1 MAAANPEITCEFLP
15 ATPTGPAS
23 PAVVY
28 LASLGSN
35 RSRETQR
42 RRLDKIAGLVS
53 SGLQDCFSFRW
64 ETVCYEVAQAI
75 RTMLCE
81 EISPKTGE
89 QLSPSY
95 VNAHLAALR
104 SVLKESWRLGL
115 ISEEQR
121 ARACDLKPVRGST
134 LPAGRS
140 LSIGEK
146 TALSA
151 VCQNDTGPQGA
162 RDAAL
167 FALGFGCGLRRAEL
181 VDVEMADFSPDSGEL
196 RIRRGKGRKA
206 RVAHVSPGC
215 RPALDEWLERRADT
229 PGALLV
235 PVNKG
240 GAIDLRRMC
249 DHAIFLAC
257 RRRAAQAG
265 IKPFSPHDMRRTFIG
280 DLLHAGADISVAQ
293 QLAGH
298 ASVST
303 TQKYDRRPEARKR
316 EASERLHFPWRSYP
330 SNQA

>member
-1 MAAANPEITCEFLP
+1 MAAPNPTVDFADIEYLP
-15 ATPTGPAS
+15 ALPTGPAS

-42 RRLDKIAGLVS
+42 QRLDKIAGLIT
-53 SGLQDCFSFRW
+53 GGMHDCFSFQW
-64 ETVCYEVAQAI
+64 EHVRYEVAQAV

-81 EISPKTGE
+81 EISAITGQ
-89 QLSPSY
+89 QLAPSY

-104 SVLKESWRLGL
+104 SVLKEAWRLGL
-115 ISEEQR
+115 MNEEQR
-121 ARACDLKPVRGST
+121 ARACDLKPVRGTT

-140 LSIGEK
+140 LTIGEK

-151 VCQNDTGPQGA
+151 VCQADKGPKGA

-181 VDVEMADFSPDSGEL
+181 VDLELADFSPETGEL

-206 RVAHVSPGC
+206 RLAHVSAGC
-215 RPALDEWLERRADT
+215 RPALDEWLRLRGDE
-229 PGALLV
+229 PGWLLV
-235 PVNKG
+235 RVRKG
-240 GAIDLRRMC
+240 GTILYRRLA
-249 DHAIFLAC
+249 DHAVYLTC
-257 RRRAAQAG
+257 RRRAVQAG
-265 IKPFSPHDMRRTFIG
+265 IKAFSPHDMRRTFIG
-280 DLLHAGADISVAQ
+280 DLLDAGADISVAQ

-316 EASERLHFPWRSYP
+316 EAAGMLVFPWR
-330 SNQA
+330 

>member
-1 MAAANPEITCEFLP
+1 MSAALTPDEILKPNHLP
-15 ATPTGPAS
+15 AAPTGPAS

-42 RRLDKIAGLVS
+42 QRLDKIAGLLT
-53 SGLQDCFSFRW
+53 SGRDDCFSFRW
-64 ETVCYEVAQAI
+64 ETVCYEVAQAV

-81 EISPKTGE
+81 EISPKTGQ
-89 QLSPSY
+89 QLSPAY

-104 SVLKESWRLGL
+104 SVLKEAWRLGL
-115 ISEEQR
+115 MSEEQR
-121 ARACDLKPVRGST
+121 ARACDLKPVRGTT

-140 LSIGEK
+140 LSVGEK
-146 TALSA
+146 AALSA
-151 VCQNDTGPQGA
+151 ACQADKGPKGA

-181 VDVEMADFSPDSGEL
+181 VALDLADFSPDTGEL
-196 RIRRGKGRKA
+196 RVRRGKGRKA

-215 RPALDEWLERRADT
+215 RPALDEWIRLRGDE
-229 PGALLV
+229 PGALLC
-235 PVNKG
+235 PVDKG
-240 GAIDLRRMC
+240 GTIDRRRMT
-249 DHAIFLAC
+249 DHAIYLAC
-257 RRRAAQAG
+257 HRRAEQAG
-265 IKPFSPHDMRRTFIG
+265 IQAFSPHDMRRTFIG
-280 DLLHAGADISVAQ
+280 DLLDAGADISVAQ

-316 EASERLHFPWRSYP
+316 QAAGLLVFPWR
-330 SNQA
+330 

>member
-1 MAAANPEITCEFLP
+1 M
-15 ATPTGPAS
+15 
-23 PAVVY
+23 
-28 LASLGSN
+28 
-35 RSRETQR
+35 
-42 RRLDKIAGLVS
+42 
-53 SGLQDCFSFRW
+53 
-64 ETVCYEVAQAI
+64 

-81 EISPKTGE
+81 EIPAKTGK

-95 VNAHLAALR
+95 VNSHLAALR
-104 SVLKESWRLGL
+104 SVLKEAWRLGL

-121 ARACDLKPVRGST
+121 ARACDLKPVRGSS

-140 LSIGEK
+140 LSVGEK

-151 VCQNDTGPQGA
+151 VCQADQGPAGA

-181 VDVEMADFSPDSGEL
+181 VDLASWDFSPESGEL
-196 RIRRGKGRKA
+196 RVRRGKGRKS
-206 RVAHVSPGC
+206 RLAHVSAGC
-215 RPALDEWLERRADT
+215 RPALDEWLRLRGDE

-235 PVNKG
+235 PVRKG
-240 GAIDLRRMC
+240 GRIEHRRMA
-249 DHAIFLAC
+249 DHAVFLAC
-257 RRRAAQAG
+257 RRRAMQAG

-280 DLLHAGADISVAQ
+280 DLLDAGADISVAQ

-316 EASERLHFPWRSYP
+316 HAAGMLVFPWRSQRP
-330 SNQA
+330 RLSLRQSEGLL

>member
-1 MAAANPEITCEFLP
+1 MAAPEIEYLP
-15 ATPTGPAS
+15 AAPIGPAS

-28 LASLGSN
+28 LSSLGSN
-35 RSRETQR
+35 RSRHTQR
-42 RRLDKIAGLVS
+42 QRLDKIARLLT

-64 ETVCYEVAQAI
+64 ETVCYEVAQAV

-81 EISPKTGE
+81 EISPKTGA

-104 SVLKESWRLGL
+104 SVLKEAWRLGL
-115 ISEEQR
+115 MTEEQR
-121 ARACDLKPVRGST
+121 ARACDLKSVRGST

-140 LSIGEK
+140 LSVGEK
-146 TALSA
+146 IALSG
-151 VCQNDTGPQGA
+151 VCPADLGPSGS

-181 VDVEMADFSPDSGEL
+181 ADLELADFSHESGEL
-196 RIRRGKGRKA
+196 RVRRGKGRKA
-206 RVAHVSPGC
+206 RVGHVSPGC
-215 RPALDEWLERRADT
+215 RPALDEWLGRRGDT

-235 PVNKG
+235 PINKG
-240 GAIDLRRMC
+240 GAIEVRRMT
-249 DHAIFLAC
+249 DHAVFLAC
-257 RRRAAQAG
+257 RKRAEQAG

-280 DLLHAGADISVAQ
+280 DLLDAGADISVAQ

-303 TQKYDRRPEARKR
+303 TQKYDRRPEERKR
-316 EASERLHFPWRSYP
+316 EAAERLHFPWR
-330 SNQA
+330 

>member
-1 MAAANPEITCEFLP
+1 MATSDSNYEYLP

-35 RSRETQR
+35 RSRQTQKQ
-42 RRLDKIAGLVS
+42 RLDKIARLLT

-64 ETVCYEVAQAI
+64 ESVCYEGAQAV

-115 ISEEQR
+115 MSEEQR

-146 TALSA
+146 NALSA
-151 VCQNDTGPQGA
+151 VCQVDTSPSGSH
-162 RDAAL
+162 DAAV
-167 FALGFGCGLRRAEL
+167 FTLGFGCGLRRAEL
-181 VDVEMADFSPDSGEL
+181 VDLELTDFSPETGEL

-215 RPALDEWLERRADT
+215 RPALDEWLERRGAT
-229 PGALLV
+229 PGAILV

-240 GAIDLRRMC
+240 GTIELRRMC
-249 DHAIFLAC
+249 DHSIFLAC
-257 RRRAAQAG
+257 RKRAEQAG

-280 DLLHAGADISVAQ
+280 DLLDAGADISVAQ

-316 EASERLHFPWRSYP
+316 EAAGMLVFPWR
-330 SNQA
+330 

>member
-1 MAAANPEITCEFLP
+1 MPAAPDEIVEPEYLP
-15 ATPTGPAS
+15 AARTGPAN

-42 RRLDKIAGLVS
+42 QRLDKIAGLLT
-53 SGLQDCFSFRW
+53 SGRDDCFSFRW
-64 ETVCYEVAQAI
+64 QTVCYEVAQAV

-81 EISPKTGE
+81 EISAKTGA

-104 SVLKESWRLGL
+104 SVLKEAWRLGL
-115 ISEEQR
+115 MSEEQR

-140 LSIGEK
+140 LSVGEK
-146 TALSA
+146 QAVSA
-151 VCQNDTGPQGA
+151 ACQTDAGPQGA

-167 FALGFGCGLRRAEL
+167 FALGFGGGLRRAEL
-181 VDVEMADFSPDSGEL
+181 VALDLADYSAATGEL
-196 RIRRGKGRKA
+196 RVRRGKGRKA
-206 RVAHVSPGC
+206 RVAHVSEGC
-215 RPALDEWLERRADT
+215 RPALDEWLGLRGDA
-229 PGALLV
+229 PGSLLC
-235 PVNKG
+235 PVNKSG
-240 GAIDLRRMC
+240 RIDLRRMT
-249 DHAIFLAC
+249 DHAVFLAC
-257 RRRAAQAG
+257 RKRAEQAG

-280 DLLHAGADISVAQ
+280 DLLDAGADISVAQ

-316 EASERLHFPWRSYP
+316 QAAGLLVFPWR
-330 SNQA
+330 